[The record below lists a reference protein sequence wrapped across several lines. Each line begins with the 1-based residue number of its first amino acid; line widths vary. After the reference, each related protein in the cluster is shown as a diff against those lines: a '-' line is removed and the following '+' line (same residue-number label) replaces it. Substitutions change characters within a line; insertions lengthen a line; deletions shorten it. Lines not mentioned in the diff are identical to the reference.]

1 MPDRQD
7 SNMSRFSRLALSLA
21 LACSA
26 FALQAQEPYRPI
38 EQRFTAEQLRATG
51 LDQLNAE
58 QLRALNAL
66 LRDEQTAQVSA
77 VREETERKVQKSGS
91 SGFFDREREPV
102 VSRID
107 GEFGGWSAGT
117 RFRLANGQTWRV
129 LDTPDYYVPKSKATT
144 APAVV
149 LAPGLLGGWYM
160 QFEGH
165 GPRAK
170 VQQVD

>member
-1 MPDRQD
+1 MT
-7 SNMSRFSRLALSLA
+7 RFSRLALPLA
-21 LACSA
+21 LACCA
-26 FALQAQEPYRPI
+26 FALQAQESYRPI

-51 LDQLNAE
+51 LDQLSAE

-66 LRDEQTAQVSA
+66 LREEQTAQVAA
-77 VREETERKVQKSGS
+77 VREETETEVRKSRG

-117 RFRLANGQTWRV
+117 RFQLANGQTWRV
-129 LDTPDYYVPKSKATT
+129 IDTPDYYVPKSKAMT

-160 QFEGH
+160 QVEGH